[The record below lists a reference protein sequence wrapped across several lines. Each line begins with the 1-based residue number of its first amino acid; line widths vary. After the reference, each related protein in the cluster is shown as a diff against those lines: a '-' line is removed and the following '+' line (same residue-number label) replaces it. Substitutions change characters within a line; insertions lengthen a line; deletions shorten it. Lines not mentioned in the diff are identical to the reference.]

1 MRGHADTESSHRR
14 AGARH
19 LERNTGTMTRR
30 AVVVVLD
37 GLRRD
42 MLQAATTPALAAFAG
57 VATTFPAHRS
67 VFPSATRVVS
77 ACFATGCLPARH
89 GVLGNSV
96 ALMEDGVL
104 VRHDVGHPDFMDHL
118 RAQRGYSLAVPTLA
132 ERLARVDR
140 EAMIFSNVSP
150 GAARAHD
157 PDGHGWVLHRAWAHG
172 PGLRRL
178 EAQEAVTE
186 VTLDAA
192 GDARLTDAFLARA
205 LAGREAALSVLWLGE
220 PDATQHAV
228 PLGAPA
234 AMQAIAA
241 ADARFAEVR
250 NAVDARRAA
259 GEDILLIAC
268 SDHGHQTVH
277 AVIDIE
283 AELVAAGLKRDADD
297 SGLLS
302 VSNGTAALVYL
313 HPDRAAQA
321 GAVLAFLAARPWVG
335 AMFSGADLA
344 EIGHAPRD
352 HLLCAVAMA
361 TDAVPNEHGVPGLAY
376 AARPAGGKPD
386 RLGCG
391 QHGGLGA
398 AEQMP
403 LLMIEGAGFGPG
415 AADGAPT
422 SPIDL
427 APTIL
432 RHLRLAADGC
442 DGRALQAP
450 PKENDDE

>member
-1 MRGHADTESSHRR
+1 
-14 AGARH
+14 
-19 LERNTGTMTRR
+19 MTLR

-42 MLQAATTPALAAFAG
+42 MLRAETTPALADFAA
-57 VATTFPAHRS
+57 ATTRFAAHRS

-77 ACFATGCLPARH
+77 ACFATGCWPARH
-89 GVLGNSV
+89 GLFGNSV
-96 ALMEDGVL
+96 ALMEDGEL
-104 VRHDVGHPDFMDHL
+104 VAHDVGRPDFMDHL
-118 RAQRGYSLAVPTLA
+118 RGQRGHSLAMPTMA
-132 ERLARVDR
+132 ERLARAGR
-140 EAMIFSNVSP
+140 EAMLFSNVSP

-178 EAQEAVTE
+178 EGAEAVAS
-186 VTLDAA
+186 VTPDAA
-192 GDARLTDAFLARA
+192 GDRMLTEAFLARA
-205 LAGREAALSVLWLGE
+205 LAGRQAALAVLWLGE
-220 PDATQHAV
+220 PDTTQHAV
-228 PLGAPA
+228 PLGSPA
-234 AMQAIAA
+234 AMAAIAA
-241 ADARFAEVR
+241 ADARFAQVR
-250 NAVDARRAA
+250 AAVQARRVL

-277 AVIDIE
+277 AVVDIE
-283 AELVAAGLKRDADD
+283 AELIAAGLKRDAADA
-297 SGLLS
+297 GLIS

-313 HPDRAAQA
+313 HPDRAPQA
-321 GAVLAFLAARPWVG
+321 AAVLAFLAARPWTG
-335 AMFSGADLA
+335 AVFSGTALA

-361 TDAVPNEHGVPGLAY
+361 TEPTANDYGVPGLAY
-376 AARPAGGKPD
+376 AARPAAGKPD

-403 LLMIEGAGFGPG
+403 FLMIEGAGFAAGATHGGPS
-415 AADGAPT
+415 
-422 SPIDL
+422 SPVDL

-432 RHLRLAADGC
+432 RHLRLPAQGC
-442 DGRALQAP
+442 DGTALQTP
-450 PKENDDE
+450 TLENDDD

>member
-1 MRGHADTESSHRR
+1 
-14 AGARH
+14 
-19 LERNTGTMTRR
+19 MTKR

-42 MLQAATTPALAAFAG
+42 MVRPETTPALAEFAEA
-57 VATTFPAHRS
+57 ATRFTAHRS

-89 GVLGNSV
+89 RLAGNSV

-104 VRHDVGHPDFMDHL
+104 VAHDVGRPDFMDHL
-118 RAQRGYSLAVPTLA
+118 RSLRGYSLAVPTLA
-132 ERLARVDR
+132 ERLAKAGR

-178 EAQEAVTE
+178 DGDEAVAS

-192 GDARLTDAFLARA
+192 GDALLTDAFLDRA
-205 LAGREAALSVLWLGE
+205 LGGRAAALAVLWLGE
-220 PDATQHAV
+220 PDTTQHGV
-228 PLGAPA
+228 PLGSPT
-234 AMQAIAA
+234 AMAAIAA
-241 ADARFAEVR
+241 ADACFARVR
-250 NAVDARRAA
+250 AAVEARRAA

-268 SDHGHQTVH
+268 SDHGHQTVR
-277 AVIDIE
+277 AVVDIE
-283 AELVAAGLKRDADD
+283 AELIAAGLKRDAADA
-297 SGLLS
+297 SLMS

-313 HPDRAAQA
+313 HPDRAAEAGVVLGFLAGRPWA
-321 GAVLAFLAARPWVG
+321 GAV
-335 AMFSGADLA
+335 FSGAGLA
-344 EIGHAPRD
+344 EIGHAPQD

-361 TDAVPNEHGVPGLAY
+361 TEATPNGHGVPGLAF
-376 AARPAGGKPD
+376 AAKPAGGKPD

-403 LLMIEGAGFGPG
+403 FLMIEGEGFS
-415 AADGAPT
+415 ADARHEAPT
-422 SPIDL
+422 SPINL
-427 APTIL
+427 APSIL
-432 RHLRLAADGC
+432 RHLRLPHDGC
-442 DGRALQAP
+442 DGTALQTP
-450 PKENDDE
+450 IRETDDE

>member
-1 MRGHADTESSHRR
+1 
-14 AGARH
+14 
-19 LERNTGTMTRR
+19 MTRR
-30 AVVVVLD
+30 VVAVVMD

-42 MLQAATTPALAAFAG
+42 MLAPSTTPALSGFVGAATSFA
-57 VATTFPAHRS
+57 AHRS

-89 GVLGNSV
+89 GLLGNSV
-96 ALMEDGVL
+96 ALMEHGRL
-104 VRHDVGHPDFMDHL
+104 VTHDVGRPDFMDAL
-118 RAQRGYSLAVPTLA
+118 RRNRGHTLEVPTLA
-132 ERLARVDR
+132 ERLARVGR

-178 EAQEAVTE
+178 EGAEAVAE

-192 GDARLTDAFLARA
+192 GDAMLTEAFLSRA
-205 LAGREAALSVLWLGE
+205 LAGREAALAMLWLGE
-220 PDATQHAV
+220 PDATQHAM
-228 PLGAPA
+228 PLGSPA
-234 AMQAIAA
+234 AMDAIAA
-241 ADARFAEVR
+241 ADARFAQVR
-250 NAVDARRAA
+250 EAVQARRAA
-259 GEDILLIAC
+259 GEDILLVAC
-268 SDHGHQTVH
+268 SDHGHQTVK

-283 AELVAAGLKRDADD
+283 SALIDAGLKRDAADA
-297 SGLLS
+297 GLVS
-302 VSNGTAALVYL
+302 VANGTAALVYL

-321 GAVLAFLAARPWVG
+321 GAVLAFLAAQPWAG
-335 AMFSGADLA
+335 AVFSGAALA

-352 HLLCAVAMA
+352 HLLCALAMA
-361 TDAVPNEHGVPGLAY
+361 TEATPNAYGVPGSAY
-376 AARPAGGKPD
+376 AAKPAQGKAD

-391 QHGGLGA
+391 QHGGLGM

-403 LLMIEGAGFGPG
+403 FLMIEGAGFGAG
-415 AADGAPT
+415 ETHAGPT

-432 RHLRLAADGC
+432 RHLRLSGEGC
-442 DGRALQAP
+442 DGTALQTFRG
-450 PKENDDE
+450 ENNDD